1 MTYLIK
7 KKILFWKIII
17 DLNFN
22 QFITISYSLRRRE
35 KYILKKVIV
44 SRNGQSLKTYISRR
58 IKSRKSCE
66 PRYPRQSISHQRL
79 LWSSYL
85 SFMLE
90 LSRISDREVNLVR
103 KREMKGRGKFFDR
116 IARPIDTSDLI
127 NSRLTC
133 REIASA
139 LCTDL
144 VTFLVRIF

>member
-1 MTYLIK
+1 MKNNNRSKFQLIYHNIVFIEKKRKIYL
-7 KKILFWKIII
+7 
-17 DLNFN
+17 
-22 QFITISYSLRRRE
+22 E
-35 KYILKKVIV
+35 KGYCIEEWT
-44 SRNGQSLKTYISRR
+44 KTYISRR

-90 LSRISDREVNLVR
+90 LSRIRDREVNLVR